1 MSEQRM
7 TTLISKAPF
16 LPSALKNLAQKN
28 LAKAETEIR
37 RWLQD
42 RGLPISPADLAA
54 LIENVSPAASQ
65 GVLSYALDFI
75 RPLALGMG
83 LKIARLSDTQVE
95 VSIPFRLKNQ
105 TENHEMDES
114 VCTVAA
120 IEAARN
126 LWRRHAPMGNLEIRV
141 LEMRFKKHRLIQ
153 ESCRARMEL
162 SEALREKVLAQLRR
176 QRVSECENNI
186 ALFDDKDQKVAE
198 ISARLELKWTPALNS
213 TKD

>member
-1 MSEQRM
+1 MTEQRM
-7 TTLISKAPF
+7 TTLISRAPF
-16 LPSALKNLAQKN
+16 MPLLFKKN

-42 RGLPISPADLAA
+42 RGVQFSPADFAA
-54 LIENVSPAASQ
+54 LIENISPAASQ

-75 RPLALGMG
+75 RPLAVGMG

-95 VSIPFRLKNQ
+95 VTIPFRTKNL
-105 TENHEMDES
+105 TENQEIDES
-114 VCTVAA
+114 VCPTAA
-120 IEAARN
+120 IEGARN
-126 LWRRHAPMGNLEIRV
+126 LWRRHAPLGHLEIRV
-141 LEMRFKKHRLIQ
+141 LELRFKKHRRL
-153 ESCRARMEL
+153 EMSCRARMEL
-162 SEALREKVLAQLRR
+162 SEPMREKVLAQLRR
-176 QRVSECENNI
+176 QRLSECENNI